1 MVSWLVE
8 KHEKRNK
15 LSTILCDLLEE
26 NKIPYHIIK
35 DYSSKLV
42 TVDDKIIHLEDKQFY
57 FGIGSHSFINYLQ
70 RRKPDSVF
78 RIDHYNFNNIMS
90 IFGKDNFINSDAKI
104 IDRKRINW
112 NNHKEVFIRPVR
124 DNKKFP
130 GGIYNK
136 NNFNY
141 DVEEVV
147 IAEPKK
153 INNEF
158 RFFII
163 DGKIVS
169 YSQYKSDEEQHI
181 NLLPE
186 ARAIKFVEKMISRFP
201 EKIFVID
208 IGLINGD
215 YKIIELNCL
224 NSAEF
229 YNINIVNFVQ
239 SIEKHYN
246 QNISHLY

>member
-1 MVSWLVE
+1 MLSII
-8 KHEKRNK
+8 KKRNS
-15 LSTILCDLLEE
+15 LFIFL
-26 NKIPYHIIK
+26 
-35 DYSSKLV
+35 
-42 TVDDKIIHLEDKQFY
+42 
-57 FGIGSHSFINYLQ
+57 GS
-70 RRKPDSVF
+70 
-78 RIDHYNFNNIMS
+78 
-90 IFGKDNFINSDAKI
+90 
-104 IDRKRINW
+104 
-112 NNHKEVFIRPVR
+112 
-124 DNKKFP
+124 
-130 GGIYNK
+130 
-136 NNFNY
+136 
-141 DVEEVV
+141 VV

-163 DGKIVS
+163 DSKIVS
-169 YSQYKSDEEQHI
+169 YSQYKSDEEQQI
-181 NLLPE
+181 NLLPD
-186 ARAIKFVEKMISRFP
+186 ARAIKFVEKMIERFP

-229 YNINIVNFVQ
+229 YNINIANFVQ